1 MPCKRAFSRY
11 CAYSCPGSSKRCELV
26 AEASGSWTATGERT
40 IHRSVPLSEV
50 LAVSELVARNR
61 FDYEPCSSCGRR
73 IYGRK
78 CKRRTCSSH
87 VGLWLQD
94 QRRVFKAAIASW
106 PGLSTMVT
114 VTAPGQDVL
123 PYDPALCTHPPGE
136 KCAGKAKG
144 CRVYE
149 HLAVDFNATVLARLG
164 VLENGAR
171 QYAAR
176 RFGRGRLPVTLGYVT
191 QEQARGV
198 WHVHI
203 AIGYYAGQEGALEC
217 YVRALQRGLLRNGFG
232 PQFDRGKRSQD
243 PGALARYLSRYL
255 DPGRYSEAFIRTL
268 KGVEAHGRQNPFGRT
283 VQRPV
288 YVSPS
293 LTRRTGRTLAFEAF
307 KRRDWRQHGNRP
319 LQEVFV
325 AYVNHCGELA
335 ERQSRLPVLESRHPP
350 WQKLPVHGRAR
361 GPGQRPVSAVAGP
374 INEDSHMN
382 REDVIAWEV
391 RTFGRSTVSTGTATV
406 AMPAASEVG

>member
-1 MPCKRAFSRY
+1 MP
-11 CAYSCPGSSKRCELV
+11 EQ
-26 AEASGSWTATGERT
+26 
-40 IHRSVPLSEV
+40 
-50 LAVSELVARNR
+50 VARTR
-61 FDYEPCSSCGRR
+61 FDYEPCPSCGRR

-87 VGLWLQD
+87 VGLWLRD
-94 QRRVFKAAIASW
+94 QRSVFKAAIASW

-123 PYDPALCTHPPGE
+123 PYDPALCTHPRGE